1 MLNRGKTRMELRLP
15 LSTRRTLSRL
25 GAFLLALSLAGSSL
39 AAQSG
44 KSGSSKAP
52 EVLEYVIGSG
62 DVLQVFVW
70 KEPDLT
76 REVTV
81 RLDGRITVP
90 LLGDVQAAGQTPLML
105 SAEITKQLT
114 KFLAAPQVTVGIS
127 QANSTRFFVVG
138 QVARPGEFPLTAGT
152 TLVQALALAGGFREF
167 AKTDG
172 IVIVRQQANPP
183 FVSVN
188 YKKLEDKSDITQ
200 NVLIRARDTI
210 VVP

>member
-1 MLNRGKTRMELRLP
+1 MELSISP
-15 LSTRRTLSRL
+15 STRRTLSRL
-25 GAFLLALSLAGSSL
+25 VLFAFAWTCAGSAL
-39 AAQSG
+39 EAQAPKAAG
-44 KSGSSKAP
+44 NAKAP
-52 EVLEYVIGSG
+52 EAVEYVIGSG

-90 LLGDVQAAGQTPLML
+90 LLGDVQASGQTPLLL

-172 IVIVRQQANPP
+172 IVIVRQQGNPP

-188 YKKLEDKSDITQ
+188 YKKLEDKSDISQ

>member
-1 MLNRGKTRMELRLP
+1 MELSLSP
-15 LSTRRTLSRL
+15 STRRTLSRL
-25 GAFLLALSLAGSSL
+25 GSFALACAIGGSPLGAQTPKAGG
-39 AAQSG
+39 SG
-44 KSGSSKAP
+44 KVP
-52 EVLEYVIGSG
+52 EAVEYVIGSG

-90 LLGDVQAAGQTPLML
+90 LLGDVQAAGQTPLLL

-167 AKTDG
+167 AKTDS
-172 IVIVRQQANPP
+172 IVIVRQQGNPP
-183 FVSVN
+183 FLSVN
-188 YKKLEDKSDITQ
+188 YKKLEDKSDISQ

>member
-1 MLNRGKTRMELRLP
+1 MELSLSP
-15 LSTRRTLSRL
+15 STRRTLSRL
-25 GAFLLALSLAGSSL
+25 GCFAFACAFAGAPLEAQAQRAAGS
-39 AAQSG
+39 G
-44 KSGSSKAP
+44 GKAP
-52 EVLEYVIGSG
+52 EAVEYVIGSG

-90 LLGDVQAAGQTPLML
+90 LLGDVQAAGQTPLLL

-167 AKTDG
+167 AKTDS
-172 IVIVRQQANPP
+172 IVIVRHQGNPP
-183 FVSVN
+183 FLSVN
-188 YKKLEDKSDITQ
+188 YKKLEDKSDISQ